1 MEVSLSDDEPTTA
14 KTAVPAQ
21 DNRRLRRPSPY
32 DKVSGGQQPG
42 RAAAEATKG
51 RRGAGT
57 NITNNARDK
66 TIRDFEALKN
76 VVERSIEAIDR
87 EAALLPPPSREDL
100 AAAARIR
107 RNLARMFPELF
118 KKPETN

>member
-1 MEVSLSDDEPTTA
+1 MEVSLSDEEPTTA
-14 KTAVPAQ
+14 KTAVPAP

-32 DKVSGGQQPG
+32 DKVSDRQQPG
-42 RAAAEATKG
+42 SAAAEATKV

-57 NITNNARDK
+57 NIMNNARDK

-76 VVERSIEAIDR
+76 VVERSIKAIDR

-118 KKPETN
+118 KKPTTN